1 MVAVAKNQVARR
13 ARRGGCRRGYSD
25 RKKRTLHLV
34 DIENLCGDGFPDH
47 DAAVSVLS
55 SYIEAAKLGADDFGF
70 ASANR
75 HLTKYLA
82 YDLPD
87 ALRWV
92 PGGTGPDAAERAL
105 LDHTDAGFVARRY
118 DRVVIGSGDHAFA
131 DLACDLVAAGREV
144 VVVAVDGSLSRKLSS
159 AATAVVLLPVA

>member
-1 MVAVAKNQVARR
+1 MTAKYQVTAKQRR
-13 ARRGGCRRGYSD
+13 PDGRAQGRSD
-25 RKKRTLHLV
+25 RRKRTLHLV
-34 DIENLCGDGFPDH
+34 DIENLCRDGFPDH

-55 SYIEAAKLGADDFGF
+55 SYTAAAELGSDDFGF

-87 ALRWV
+87 TLRWV

-105 LDHTDAGFVARRY
+105 LEYADSSFVARRY

-131 DLACDLVAAGREV
+131 DLANALVAAGREV
-144 VVVAVDGSLSRKLSS
+144 VVVAVDGSLSRRLRS
-159 AATAVVLLPVA
+159 AASSVVLLPAA